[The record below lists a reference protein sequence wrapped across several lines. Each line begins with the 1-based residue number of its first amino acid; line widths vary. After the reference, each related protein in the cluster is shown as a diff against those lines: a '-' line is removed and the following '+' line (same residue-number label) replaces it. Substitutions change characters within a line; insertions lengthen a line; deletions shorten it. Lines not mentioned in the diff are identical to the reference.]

1 VGRCRTPGTQ
11 RSGRSVRSP
20 DYVEIVMDYDDL
32 TMAKKIEE
40 RVQEGQRP
48 AFEPEPLW
56 PTFAFI
62 MALIGGVGLSM
73 IILSEVLL

>member
-1 VGRCRTPGTQ
+1 
-11 RSGRSVRSP
+11 
-20 DYVEIVMDYDDL
+20 MDYDDL